1 MPPGRRLDYLLRIM
15 SRALPFV
22 SLLALPL
29 ACALSSCNE
38 DSKQEVKRAREEI
51 SSLESELADLKSKA
65 SKLDDLEKQA
75 AESKNKADATQ
86 KELEKTREEAEA
98 LKDEVEKLR
107 KDNQK
112 LQTEVTAKVRNRAV
126 GEEHPEVTASN
137 GRTYRLVTIRKVEET
152 GVSISHEAG
161 SATLRADTAPA
172 EWVSRFKL
180 VDEAAL
186 AAAAAEAAPPVPV
199 EPDPAAAKVPSPSG
213 KNQALLDK
221 LGGVLLVENETSA
234 GTAFV
239 VAQNGTLY
247 LYTAAHVL
255 TGGKKLTVR
264 NAEGLTLTH
273 FGACQVA
280 TDCDLARIEVNVK
293 PELALRIGAPGTAP
307 VGHEITAAG
316 NSAGSGVVTLTKG
329 EVTGIGPTELEV
341 SAAVIQGN
349 SGGPILSTA
358 SGEVF
363 GVVSRAESGRD
374 DIWAADTEFAKV
386 RRFASRI
393 DREVPWR
400 TTSLESLQSEN
411 GRIATFD
418 SRTRLVYA
426 MAALQPG
433 QNGLRLDMRVGGGSG
448 PTIMAVFTEH
458 QKVAPVQKLI
468 QMNRQLAERQLRT
481 SERDL
486 NKRFAGF
493 YNDLIRLFANETATF
508 EPENFSFPNRKS
520 AEKSLEWRKEAT
532 KLLQTA
538 AAELGR

>member
-1 MPPGRRLDYLLRIM
+1 MMFR
-15 SRALPFV
+15 
-22 SLLALPL
+22 SLSYASFLALPL
-29 ACALSSCNE
+29 ACALTSCNQE
-38 DSKQEVKRAREEI
+38 SKREVKRAREEI
-51 SSLESELADLKSKA
+51 SSLESEIEELKSKT
-65 SKLDDLEKQA
+65 SKLDDLEKKA

-86 KELEKTREEAEA
+86 KELEKTREETEA
-98 LKDEVEKLR
+98 LKNEIEKLR
-107 KDNQK
+107 NENQK

-126 GEEHPEVTASN
+126 GEEHAEVVASN
-137 GRTYRLVTIRKVEET
+137 GRTYRLVTIRKIDDT
-152 GVSISHEAG
+152 GVSISHEVG
-161 SATLRADTAPA
+161 STTLRADTAPA

-186 AAAAAEAAPPVPV
+186 AAAAAAAAPPVPV
-199 EPDPAAAKVPSPSG
+199 EPDPAAAKTSPKSGKSG

-239 VAQNGTLY
+239 VAQDGTLY

-255 TGGKKLTVR
+255 TGGAKLTVK
-264 NAEGLTLTH
+264 NAQGLTLSN

-293 PELALRIGAPGTAP
+293 PELALKVTKPGSIT
-307 VGHEITAAG
+307 VGHDITAAG
-316 NSAGSGVVTLTKG
+316 NSAGSGVVTLTEGK
-329 EVTGIGPTELEV
+329 VAGIGPTELEV
-341 SAAVIQGN
+341 SAEVIQGN

-358 SGEVF
+358 SGEVV
-363 GVVSRAESGRD
+363 GVVTRAESGRE

-393 DREVPWR
+393 DRPVPWR
-400 TTSLESLQSEN
+400 TTSLETLQSEN
-411 GRIATFD
+411 SRIATFN

-426 MAALQPG
+426 MASLEPG
-433 QNGLRLDMRVGGGSG
+433 QNGLRLDMQLGGGGG
-448 PTIMAVFTEH
+448 PTIMAIFMEH
-458 QKVAPVQKLI
+458 KNVAPVQKLI
-468 QMNRQLAERQLRT
+468 QMNRQLAERQLRS

-486 NKRFAGF
+486 KKRFAGF
-493 YNDLIRLFANETATF
+493 YNDLIRLFANDTSNF

-520 AEKSLEWRKEAT
+520 AGKALEWRKDAT
-532 KLLQTA
+532 KLLQNA

>member
-1 MPPGRRLDYLLRIM
+1 M
-15 SRALPFV
+15 SRTLPFV

-29 ACALSSCNE
+29 ACALTSCNE
-38 DSKQEVKRAREEI
+38 ESKQQVKKAREEI
-51 SSLESELADLKSKA
+51 SSLESEITELKAKTSKI
-65 SKLDDLEKQA
+65 DELEKKA

-86 KELEKTREEAEA
+86 KELEKTREETEA
-98 LKDEVEKLR
+98 LKSEIEKLR
-107 KDNQK
+107 NENLK
-112 LQTEVTAKVRNRAV
+112 LQAEVTAKARNRAV
-126 GEEHPEVTASN
+126 GEEHPEVVASN
-137 GRTYRLVTIRKVEET
+137 GRTYRLVTIRKVDDT

-186 AAAAAEAAPPVPV
+186 AAAAAAAAPPAPV
-199 EPDPAAAKVPSPSG
+199 EPAAAMPPEGGKSG
-213 KNQALLDK
+213 KDQALRDK

-234 GTAFV
+234 ATGFV
-239 VAQNGTLY
+239 VAQDGALY

-255 TGGKKLTVR
+255 TGGKKLTVK
-264 NAEGLTLTH
+264 NAQGMTLSS
-273 FGACQVA
+273 FGTCQVA

-293 PELALRIGAPGTAP
+293 PELALRIGAPGSTA

-316 NSAGSGVVTLTKG
+316 NSAGSGVVTLTEGK
-329 EVTGIGPTELEV
+329 VTGIGPTELEV

-349 SGGPILSTA
+349 SGGPIFSTA

-363 GVVSRAESGRD
+363 GVVTRAENGRD
-374 DIWAADTEFAKV
+374 DIWAADSEFSKI

-393 DREVPWR
+393 DRPVPWR
-400 TTSLESLQSEN
+400 TTSLDTLQTEN
-411 GRIATFD
+411 ARITTFD

-426 MAALQPG
+426 MAALEPG
-433 QNGLRLDMRVGGGSG
+433 QNGLRLDMQLGGGSG
-448 PTIMAVFTEH
+448 PTIMAVFMEH
-458 QKVAPVQKLI
+458 KNVAPVQKLI
-468 QMNRQLAERQLRT
+468 QMNRQLAERQLRS

-486 NKRFAGF
+486 KKRFAGF
-493 YNDLIRLFANETATF
+493 YTDLIRLFANDTSNF

-520 AEKSLEWRKEAT
+520 AGKSLQWRKEAT
-532 KLLQTA
+532 QLLQNA